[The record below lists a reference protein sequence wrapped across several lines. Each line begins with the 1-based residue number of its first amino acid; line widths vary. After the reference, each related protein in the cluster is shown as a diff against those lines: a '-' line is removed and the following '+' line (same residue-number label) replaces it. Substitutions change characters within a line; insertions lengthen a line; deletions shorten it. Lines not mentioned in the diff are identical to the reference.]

1 MRVAGRI
8 AAVLALLL
16 ILYGVAGV
24 IGGALPA
31 NSGWRPPAQGVTIW
45 VENNGIHV
53 DLVVPKV
60 AAGVDWRPYAPAAD
74 LAVPRFAGHDHL
86 AIGWGDKAFF
96 LGTPTWA
103 DIRPGTS
110 AAAAL
115 GRDATLLHVEHV
127 PRPRAGSDA
136 RAVVLRPEEY
146 RRLAAFIAGSFRPH
160 PRHYRGYDR
169 YDAFYD
175 SRGHYNAFRTCNAW
189 AGDALRHAGVRVGR
203 WTPFPGTVMSWF

>member
-16 ILYGVAGV
+16 ILYGTVGV

-31 NSGWRPPAQGVTIW
+31 NSGWRPPARGVTIW

-60 AAGVDWRPYAPAAD
+60 AAGFDWRPYAPAAD
-74 LAVPRFAGHDHL
+74 LADPRFAGHDHL
-86 AIGWGDKAFF
+86 AIGWGEKAFF
-96 LGTPTWA
+96 LDTPTWSSV
-103 DIRPGTS
+103 RPGTIM
-110 AAAAL
+110 AAAL
-115 GRDATLLHVEHV
+115 GSDATLLHVEHV
-127 PRPRAGSDA
+127 PRPKAGPNV
-136 RAVVLRPEEY
+136 RRLVLRPEEY
-146 RRLAAFIAGSFRPH
+146 RRLAAFIAASFSPH
-160 PRHYRGYDR
+160 GQHYRGYDR

-175 SRGHYNAFRTCNAW
+175 ARGHYDALHTCNAW
-189 AGDALRHAGVRVGR
+189 AGDALRRAGVRVGR